1 MISQKRRIERQKLT
15 IEKMRKELL
24 AVKTIVRA
32 LSKLKFHKEQNPYN
46 LGFVKRAQ
54 TIARNLAIKKAA

>member
-1 MISQKRRIERQKLT
+1 MISKTRRIERQKIT

-24 AVKTIVRA
+24 AAKMIVRA

-46 LGFVKRAQ
+46 LGLVKRAQ
-54 TIARNLAIKKAA
+54 TIARNLALKKAA